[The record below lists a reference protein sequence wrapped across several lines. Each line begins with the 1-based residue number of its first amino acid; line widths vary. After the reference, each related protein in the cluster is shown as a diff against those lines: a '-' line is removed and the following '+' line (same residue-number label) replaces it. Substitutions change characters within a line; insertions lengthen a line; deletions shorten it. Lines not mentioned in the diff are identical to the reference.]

1 MLVCI
6 CTSDLQESRTIN
18 ISNLLQLINYL
29 ENNEPELW
37 DKIKDKKLAYAVVDS
52 TERYKEQVLRPEIFS
67 SDLSNYDILVIAE
80 KVEGEALF
88 AGMAAAVSAA
98 AFTAAGGVAA
108 GSIAVTAAM
117 IGTAVG
123 YVAAA
128 VIMIGISMAIG
139 AIVQMLSPTN
149 TINSDPSSPGQAQ
162 KNYTFNG
169 IPNIREQ
176 GGEVHMIFGE
186 CLFGGVLVSADLYTS
201 SNNLTSATVA
211 SVAEAGGDSTWY
223 RVVVV

>member
-176 GGEVHMIFGE
+176 GGAVPMIFGE